1 MKKFNL
7 TTTVI
12 LEKKFTTEMSGYNPA
27 EVDQYLDEI
36 IEDYNAY
43 DEIVKLQ
50 ETKLIEKTEII
61 TEKDEEIQKLTIE
74 IQNLKEQVKHANKIN
89 SYELLEKIKE
99 LSDSKTKDE

>member
-50 ETKLIEKTEII
+50 ETK
-61 TEKDEEIQKLTIE
+61 
-74 IQNLKEQVKHANKIN
+74 
-89 SYELLEKIKE
+89 
-99 LSDSKTKDE
+99 